1 MGTRAIYNEE
11 RRKPTPRDVTV
22 RGIDESEGPGEL
34 KLGRGIRGVMGD
46 KGPVYDISLEAAF
59 DDAQRAVVFV
69 VHKKN
74 G

>member
-1 MGTRAIYNEE
+1 
-11 RRKPTPRDVTV
+11 VTV
-22 RGIDESEGPGEL
+22 RGIDESEGSGES

-59 DDAQRAVVFV
+59 DDAQRAVALVI
-69 VHKKN
+69 HKKD